1 MTERRER
8 PLEALRKK
16 WNSSRG
22 ASILLALL
30 FLLVCMMVGASVLM
44 AAASNAGK
52 LRSNQVEQ
60 QRYLTLS
67 SALTMLCGEL
77 EKVEYRGK
85 YEHSC
90 DVTHVE
96 IKDTEGNV
104 IDSYDHYAHTYKQ
117 IRGSVRPAGD
127 GNEWSL
133 KEVVPIVNDMDLMF
147 ANQFKEPALG
157 DKEHSYVVEKLEAAE
172 VGKTTP
178 HTLEI
183 AANAD
188 ETYGGLSEPV
198 SVTVSMRRGVIT
210 VYAAL
215 KDHPDYAME
224 ATLEPV
230 EGKEPDKALV
240 VEKRADTAV
249 VKEDCETKPVAWKLN
264 RILKKEGTP

>member
-1 MTERRER
+1 M
-8 PLEALRKK
+8 EALRKK

-90 DVTHVE
+90 
-96 IKDTEGNV
+96 TETERPIYDDKGNQTG
-104 IDSYDHYAHTYKQ
+104 SYIEYHHAYKQ
-117 IRGSVRPAGD
+117 IRGSIRPAGD

-183 AANAD
+183 TAHAD

-240 VEKRADTAV
+240 VEKSADTAV
-249 VKEDCETKPVAWKLN
+249 VKEDCETKPVAWKLD

>member
-1 MTERRER
+1 MD
-8 PLEALRKK
+8 ALRKK

-90 DVTHVE
+90 TATLVE
-96 IKDTEGNV
+96 LKDGEGNV
-104 IDSYDHYAHTYKQ
+104 VESYTHYDHTYTQ
-117 IRGSVRPAGD
+117 TAGSIQPAG
-127 GNEWSL
+127 GAGEWNL
-133 KEVVPIVNDMDLMF
+133 KDVVPIVNDMDLMF
-147 ANQFKEPALG
+147 AERFKAPASN
-157 DKEHSYVVEKLEAAE
+157 DNEHKYQVTRLEAGE
-172 VGKTTP
+172 VGKTAP
-178 HTLEI
+178 HALEI

-215 KDHPDYAME
+215 KDHRDYAME

-240 VEKRADTAV
+240 VEKRGDTAV
-249 VKEDCETKPVAWKLN
+249 AREECETKPVAWKLD

>member
-1 MTERRER
+1 MD
-8 PLEALRKK
+8 ALRKK

-90 DVTHVE
+90 TETE
-96 IKDTEGNV
+96 IPTYDDEGNQTG
-104 IDSYDHYAHTYKQ
+104 SYTEYHHTYKQ
-117 IRGSVRPAGD
+117 IQGSIRPASG
-127 GNEWSL
+127 GGTGEWSL

-147 ANQFKEPALG
+147 AERFKAPASN
-157 DKEHSYVVEKLEAAE
+157 DNEHKYQVTRLEE
-172 VGKTTP
+172 SEIGKRNP
-178 HTLEI
+178 HALEI

-240 VEKRADTAV
+240 VDKRGDTAV
-249 VKEDCETKPVAWKLN
+249 VKEGCETKPVAWKLD